1 MNPNDLFLRQNAAAA
16 ASSPAAPASQ
26 APDSAAAPAAA
37 AAAAAAAPT
46 VTAEQLQEQFHLEQ
60 LNYKRQRAHR
70 ERDANDNQL
79 AQLLDAMD
87 DYKPIARP
95 PLTYS
100 LNRSC

>member
-16 ASSPAAPASQ
+16 ASSPAAAASQ
-26 APDSAAAPAAA
+26 APDSAAAPGG

-60 LNYKRQRAHR
+60 LSYKRQRAHR

-95 PLTYS
+95 PLAYS